1 MARLSVDQVASLT
14 WLFLVAATLATYALV
29 ERHALGVEGAVSI
42 VMVLAAIKV
51 RMIVLH
57 FMELKHAP
65 RGWRV
70 AFEAWAILVTAL
82 ILGLWFHA
90 GGAPVC

>member
-1 MARLSVDQVASLT
+1 MARLSVNQVATLTWGFLVVASL
-14 WLFLVAATLATYALV
+14 ATYTLV

-65 RGWRV
+65 RGWRA
-70 AFEAWAILVTAL
+70 AFEIWAILVTAV
-82 ILGLWFHA
+82 ILGLWFLSREVP
-90 GGAPVC
+90 GC